1 MWPSVGVQ
9 GYKCLY
15 ILLFILEGEMNEGDE
30 NADIVTTDIINIMDK
45 HLSIVKSA
53 ISLGTCSSFISQHA
67 SNSAS
72 QTLYLSYIIYLL
84 STCGK

>member
-15 ILLFILEGEMNEGDE
+15 ILPLILGYMNEGE

-53 ISLGTCSSFISQHA
+53 ISLGTCSSFI
-67 SNSAS
+67 
-72 QTLYLSYIIYLL
+72 IYFTTRL
-84 STCGK
+84 